1 MKGFLF
7 FDNMFLNV
15 TRRTDMTTP
24 VIAMIGAGNMGSS
37 LILGLINSGHS
48 SDKIWASDTD
58 EKKLADLS
66 KRFNIHTTTD
76 NIKAVESSDIVI
88 FAVKP
93 QIFSSAA
100 KSLMTT
106 IRGRRPLIISIA
118 AGIRVANIEKWL
130 GGQAAIVRAMP
141 NMPALIGCG
150 ATGLYA
156 NREVS
161 DTQRNQAESILRAVG
176 VIVWLSKE
184 ELLDT
189 VTTLSGNGPAYFFLV
204 MEILQQAAE
213 QLGLEKETARLLT
226 LQTALGAARLAI
238 ESGKPLEELRRN
250 VTSPGGTTEKALS
263 VLQDNNIKEVFKQ
276 ALEAGKIRSE
286 ELAEMMGQD

>member
-1 MKGFLF
+1 
-7 FDNMFLNV
+7 
-15 TRRTDMTTP
+15 MTTP

-48 SDKIWASDTD
+48 ADKIWASDTD

-66 KRFNIHTTTD
+66 QRFNIQTTMD
-76 NIKAVESSDIVI
+76 NAKAVEVSDIVI

-93 QIFSSAA
+93 QIFSSVA
-100 KSLMTT
+100 KSLQTA
-106 IRGRRPLIISIA
+106 IRTRRPLVISIA
-118 AGIRVANIEKWL
+118 AGIRTANIEKWL
-130 GGQAAIVRAMP
+130 GGKTAIVRAMP

-156 NREVS
+156 NPDVN

-184 ELLDT
+184 ALIDT
-189 VTTLSGNGPAYFFLV
+189 VTALSGNGPAYFFLV
-204 MEILQQAAE
+204 MEILQLAAE
-213 QLGLEKETARLLT
+213 DLGLEKDTARLLT

-263 VLQDNNIKEVFKQ
+263 VLQANNIKDLFKQ